1 MRLAIVT
8 THPIQYNA
16 PWFRLLAQQSDIEVK
31 VFYTWEASENVA
43 KYDPG
48 FGKVIAWDIPLLEGY
63 EYTFVRNIASDQG
76 SHRYKGI
83 DNPTLN
89 KEIDAWGAQAIL
101 VFGWAY
107 KSHLG
112 CIRHFK
118 NKIPVLFRGD
128 STLLD
133 ETGGIKQIIRRV
145 LLRYVY
151 SFIDYALYVG
161 QNNKNYYLKHGINER
176 QLVFVPHAIDND
188 RFAADE
194 NTFHEEA
201 KRWKATI
208 GIPENCFTILF
219 AGKLEAKKNPEYLLK
234 LAKRLKDPD
243 FRFVIVGNGEQEP
256 MLKKAAEN
264 DNRIFFLDFQNQK
277 KMPIIYRVGDVFVL
291 PSKGPGETWGLAI
304 NEAMA
309 CGRPVITSTKTG
321 GAIDMVA
328 DNGII
333 LDPDDID
340 TAEKY
345 IRHLKSDQSYYRQQ
359 SGNAKSKVSAYSY
372 KKVVETITELLR
384 TF

>member
-89 KEIDAWGAQAIL
+89 KEIAAWGAQAIL